1 MLNTCSQTEILSF
14 LALSKAMTQ
23 TPPNLTPDAWE
34 QRYQDGTT
42 RWDLG
47 QPAPAFVT
55 LLDSADA
62 PEPGSA
68 IVLGAGRGHDAL
80 LFAERGFDVVGVD
93 FAPSAILA
101 ATKAARDRNLLT
113 QAQFIQRDIFTLEDD
128 LAHQFDYVVEHTC
141 FCAIAPALRPEYV
154 QLVKTLL
161 KPTGEFLGLFFTHDR
176 PGGPPYGSTAAEIRE
191 LFSPEFEIK
200 SLVPV
205 ENSVPSR
212 QGEEHL
218 GRFGVR

>member
-1 MLNTCSQTEILSF
+1 
-14 LALSKAMTQ
+14 MTQ

-34 QRYQDGTT
+34 RRYQDGST

-62 PEPGSA
+62 PQLGSVL
-68 IVLGAGRGHDAL
+68 VLGAGRGHDAL
-80 LFAERGFDVVGVD
+80 FFAERGFEVVGVD

-113 QAQFIQRDIFTLEDD
+113 QAQFLQRDIFTLEDD
-128 LAHQFDYVVEHTC
+128 FAHQFDYVVEHTC
-141 FCAIAPALRPEYV
+141 FCAIAPELRPEYV
-154 QLVKTLL
+154 QLVKTVL
-161 KPTGEFLGLFFTHDR
+161 KPAGELLALFFTHNR
-176 PGGPPYGSTAAEIRE
+176 PGGPPYGVTPEEIRE
-191 LFSPEFEIK
+191 LFGAEFEIQ

-205 ENSVPSR
+205 KNSVPSR

-218 GRFGVR
+218 GRFTPKV